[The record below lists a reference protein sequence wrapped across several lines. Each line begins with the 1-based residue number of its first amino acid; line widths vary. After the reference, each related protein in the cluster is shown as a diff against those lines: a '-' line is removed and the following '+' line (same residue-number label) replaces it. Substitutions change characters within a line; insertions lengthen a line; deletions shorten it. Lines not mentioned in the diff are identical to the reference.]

1 MKRKLDLTTTTPEI
15 RSNDTGLSL
24 SQKNAMAMA
33 TSGAN
38 VFFTGGAGTGKS
50 FLINKLVQV
59 LRAAGKFVL
68 LAAATGV
75 AAYLIGGVTLHRFG
89 GIGLGHG
96 DFSTLYTNL
105 ARKTTRVKLWQQV
118 DVLIIDEISMIT
130 TGYAKRLDRIARLV
144 RKNHRPMGGIQVVA
158 IGDFLQCPAIVRSS
172 DCEDFDDA
180 EASVPLFESRLWL
193 EQWRMQCVAL
203 RENFRQRSDL
213 EFATMLGRLRIAR
226 PMPQDVDTLRGR
238 LLSQHTNVDTS
249 DLIHLCSKRAEAE
262 AINRRALAHLRG
274 FTQTYKA
281 VFTEYDLHGH
291 PMKKQKEN
299 QFSDTKAKETRQ
311 PVDDELM
318 LKVGA
323 KVLLCY
329 NLDVA
334 RGLYNGARG
343 TVLDFRR
350 STTLANDTTLYPFVE
365 FEGRGGSALV
375 EPHRWESV
383 ENKLVVST
391 FVQVPLIL
399 RYAITIHKAQ
409 GMTLAKVLVTMDC
422 FETGQAYVALSRVG
436 ALQDLYLTNVD
447 MKCIRASQNAV
458 QFYTEHRLLA

>member
-1 MKRKLDLTTTTPEI
+1 MKRKLDLTTVEI
-15 RSNDTGLSL
+15 RSHESGFSP
-24 SQKNAMAMA
+24 SQQKAMEMV
-33 TSGAN
+33 GRGEN
-38 VFFTGGAGTGKS
+38 VFITGGAGTGKS
-50 FLINKLVQV
+50 FLIQKLVQV
-59 LRAAGKFVL
+59 MRARGKFVL
-68 LAAATGV
+68 LAASTGV
-75 AAYLIGGVTLHRFG
+75 AAYHICGVTLHRFG

-130 TGYAKRLDRIARLV
+130 TGYAKRLDRVARLV
-144 RKNHRPMGGIQVVA
+144 RKNQRPMGGIQVVA
-158 IGDFLQCPAIVRSS
+158 IGDFLQCPAITRPS
-172 DCEDFDDA
+172 DCDDFEDA
-180 EASVPLFESRLWL
+180 EATVPLFESRLWL

-203 RENFRQRSDL
+203 RENFRQRADL

-238 LLSQHTNVDTS
+238 LLAQHTSVDTS
-249 DLIHLCSKRAEAE
+249 DLIHLCSKRVEAE
-262 AINRRALAHLRG
+262 AINKLALAHLRG
-274 FTQTYKA
+274 FTQVYKA
-281 VFTEYDLHGH
+281 VFTEYDLHGQ
-291 PMKKQKEN
+291 PLKKKES
-299 QFSDTKAKETRQ
+299 QFTETKSKETRQ
-311 PVDDELM
+311 PVDDELL

-329 NLDVA
+329 NLDVT

-350 STTLANDTTLYPFVE
+350 STTLVNDTKLYPFVE
-365 FEGRGGSALV
+365 FEGRGGTALV
-375 EPHRWESV
+375 EPHRWENV

-436 ALQDLYLTNVD
+436 ALEDLYLANVD

-458 QFYTEHRLLA
+458 QFYTERKLLV